1 MAGIVVM
8 PRQGNTVES
17 CIIVEWLKKEGDLVA
32 VGDVLC
38 SVETDKS
45 TLDVE
50 SEQEGTLLKILR
62 NEDDDVPVLDPIAII
77 GQQGEDISDL
87 LSEAGAETSGSGTAV
102 EESAESSSPNEGT
115 AEARPSGGGE
125 AGGVEGGTS
134 EGRDGAKDTALGGPQ
149 GEEGKGVTRGVS
161 PRARNLAAAKGVFV
175 EQLAGSGPQGRVIE
189 RDVQAALGSREPATP
204 AAIAAGISS
213 GAAVP
218 VHGSGIGGR
227 ITSADLASSPAKES
241 AQFSGTAA
249 ASAETGEY
257 EDLPVKSIRKVIA
270 ERMQASLAQTA
281 QLTLNSS
288 APAESLMRWRKIY
301 KNSDTNSGLNGIT
314 INDLVLFAVS
324 RVVPQ
329 FPEMNAHFLGD
340 KIRRFSDVN
349 IGIAVDT
356 PKGLMVPVIRAANR
370 KSLLEISHEVKLLA
384 EKCQGGSASPE
395 ELSGGTITVTNLG
408 AFGIES
414 FTPVLNAP
422 EVAILGVNNI
432 QLKPVLKDDETQFV
446 PHIGLS
452 LTIDH
457 QAVDGAPGARFLKEL
472 GAQLSNLE
480 KVAAL

>member
-1 MAGIVVM
+1 MAELVVM

-17 CIIVEWLKKEGDLVA
+17 CVIVEWLKKEGDPIA

-50 SEQEGTLLKILR
+50 SEQEGYLVKILR
-62 NEDDDVPVLDPIAII
+62 DEDDDVPVLDPIAII
-77 GQQGEDISDL
+77 GQPGEDISAL
-87 LSEAGAETSGSGTAV
+87 IAETAEETAENAPKTEGAV
-102 EESAESSSPNEGT
+102 EAKAKESALS
-115 AEARPSGGGE
+115 
-125 AGGVEGGTS
+125 
-134 EGRDGAKDTALGGPQ
+134 GPQ
-149 GEEGKGVTRGVS
+149 VGADKNGTHGVS
-161 PRARNLAAAKGVFV
+161 PRARNLAAAKGVSV
-175 EQLAGSGPQGRVIE
+175 EQLSGSGPQGRVIE
-189 RDVQAALGSREPATP
+189 RDVQAVLGSREPATP
-204 AAIAAGISS
+204 AAIAAGISA
-213 GAAVP
+213 GGAVP
-218 VHGSGIGGR
+218 ARGSGIGGR
-227 ITSADLASSPAKES
+227 ITRGDLAASPAEES
-241 AQFSGTAA
+241 AQSSDTAA
-249 ASAETGEY
+249 VSTETGEY
-257 EDLPVKSIRKVIA
+257 EDIPVKSIRKVIA

-301 KNSDTNSGLNGIT
+301 KNSDQDSGLSGIS

-329 FPEMNAHFLGD
+329 FPQLNAHFLGD

-384 EKCQGGSASPE
+384 EKCLTGIASPE

-432 QLKPVLKDDETQFV
+432 QLKPVLKDDETKFV

-472 GAQLSNLE
+472 GSQLGDLE

>member
-17 CIIVEWLKKEGDLVA
+17 CIIVEWVKKEGESVA

-50 SEQEGTLLKILR
+50 SEQEGILLKTLR

-77 GQQGEDISDL
+77 GQHGEDISSL
-87 LSEAGAETSGSGTAV
+87 LSETGEKSRESGASAGEFPASQDAKGIPPADAGGDVAASATGAEGIDSGRA
-102 EESAESSSPNEGT
+102 P
-115 AEARPSGGGE
+115 
-125 AGGVEGGTS
+125 
-134 EGRDGAKDTALGGPQ
+134 
-149 GEEGKGVTRGVS
+149 GVS
-161 PRARNLAAAKGVFV
+161 PRARNLAVAKGIAVDY
-175 EQLAGSGPQGRVIE
+175 LNGSGPQGRVIE

-204 AAIAAGISS
+204 TAIAAGISGS
-213 GAAVP
+213 YSVP
-218 VHGSGIGGR
+218 TRGSGIGGR
-227 ITSADLASSPAKES
+227 ITSADLAASSSAPLAGESPAPT
-241 AQFSGTAA
+241 GAA
-249 ASAETGEY
+249 NEETGEY
-257 EDLPVKSIRKVIA
+257 EDIPVRSIRKVIA
-270 ERMQASLAQTA
+270 EKMQASLAQTA

-301 KNSDTNSGLNGIT
+301 KNSDQDSGLNGIS

-329 FPEMNAHFLGD
+329 FPELNAHFLGD

-370 KSLLEISHEVKLLA
+370 KSLLEISNEVKLLA
-384 EKCQGGSASPE
+384 EKCLAGKASPE

-408 AFGIES
+408 TFGIES

-432 QLKPVLKDDETQFV
+432 QLKPVLEDDETKFV

-457 QAVDGAPGARFLKEL
+457 QAVDGAPGARFLKEF
-472 GAQLSNLE
+472 GNQISNLE
-480 KVAAL
+480 RVAAL